1 MASSLNEKKDSD
13 VEMSEA
19 NQASPAQDA
28 PVLTQA
34 FVEGFSSFQ
43 VKMERRRAEMESSV
57 AGPSATSVWLRL
69 LIRCRFSSGSR
80 GPALGPD
87 VTPSPEPPNSS
98 LWIRCPFACWRNR
111 RSGASIRCP
120 GSS

>member
-43 VKMERRRAEMESSV
+43 VKMERRRADMESSV
-57 AGPSATSVWLRL
+57 AGLVLLLLWLDSW
-69 LIRCRFSSGSR
+69 IRCRFSSGSR
-80 GPALGPD
+80 GSGSWTRRYPVP
-87 VTPSPEPPNSS
+87 TPKFQPLDPMS
-98 LWIRCPFACWRNR
+98 LCLLENR

-120 GSS
+120 GLS